1 MSVTDTTDT
10 NEPIPTSV
18 LDGAVEEYP
27 REKLYVLTAIGLA
40 ILTGIEVCTYLFPKF
55 QAWYWQ
61 GTDGVTFVLLL
72 LMAVKFFTV
81 AYVFMHLKF
90 DKRLLTVVF
99 YSGLALAVVVYVAV
113 LTILNVWYPSHPHP

>member
-1 MSVTDTTDT
+1 MLVSLLILSVRGKLPEHRAET
-10 NEPIPTSV
+10 
-18 LDGAVEEYP
+18 VE
-27 REKLYVLTAIGLA
+27 TIGLA

-90 DKRLLTVVF
+90 DKRVLTVIF
-99 YSGLALAVVVYVAV
+99 YSGLSLAVVVYVAV
-113 LTILNVWYPSHPHP
+113 LTILNVWYPGHPHP